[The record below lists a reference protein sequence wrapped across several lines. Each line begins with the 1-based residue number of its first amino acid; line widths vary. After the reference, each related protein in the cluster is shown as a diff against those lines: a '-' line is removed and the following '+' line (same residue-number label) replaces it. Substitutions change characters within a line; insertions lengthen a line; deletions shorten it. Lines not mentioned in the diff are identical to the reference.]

1 MAGHSKWANIKHR
14 KARQDAVKG
23 KVFTKFIREITVAAR
38 LGGPIEAE
46 NPRLRAIVS
55 KALGANMSR
64 DVVNRA
70 IARGSNSDD
79 GKDLHEITYEGYGVQ
94 GVAVLVECMT
104 DNVNRTVAEVRHAF
118 AKTGGNLGTN
128 GSVSYL
134 FNQRGEI
141 EVLRTALPEESLME
155 LALESGADDVIIDED
170 CYTLIC
176 AVAQFGAVMD
186 ALSQRRLRTERAEIT
201 RHASTQTDITEVE
214 QAEKIIRL
222 IDMLEDLDDVQ
233 NVYSN
238 ASFSDAIM
246 EQLNH

>member
-155 LALESGADDVIIDED
+155 LALEADAED
-170 CYTLIC
+170 FKSEPQGYEILTEPAAFE
-176 AVAQFGAVMD
+176 AVHKQIEAKNIKYEA
-186 ALSQRRLRTERAEIT
+186 AEIT
-201 RHASTQTDITEVE
+201 SIPTVTVPLNDETAIAAVN
-214 QAEKIIRL
+214 RL
-222 IDMLEDLDDVQ
+222 IEALEEHDDVKE
-233 NVYSN
+233 VHFN
-238 ASFSDAIM
+238 ADFAA
-246 EQLNH
+246 EVAKA